1 MAQTQVQRVADPGR
15 IAWRKTYSDGGH
27 RRRVAVLRWVAR
39 LLGANA
45 LLAPIPLSPELACR
59 TEQAM
64 IRRLATLGARVPQIL
79 EIGERELL
87 LSDLGATLAETCRR
101 EPDAA
106 RRREL
111 VSQGLDALHDL
122 HRRGGYLSQAFARN
136 LTLDGQGIGFID
148 LEEDP
153 ATMMS
158 LPAAQARDVLFYAH
172 STARFL
178 TDLPGEHARLL
189 AAHLGRES
197 DETRREVSRTA
208 RKLAWLAPLARPFGA
223 RARAVG
229 EALRSL
235 RAATA

>member
-39 LLGANA
+39 RLGANA